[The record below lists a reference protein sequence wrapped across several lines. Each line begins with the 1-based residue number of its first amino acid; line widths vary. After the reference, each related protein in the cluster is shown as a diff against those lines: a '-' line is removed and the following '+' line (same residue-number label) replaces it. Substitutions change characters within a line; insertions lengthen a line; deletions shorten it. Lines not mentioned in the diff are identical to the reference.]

1 MGVISPRLPEQVLIS
16 PSTTQ
21 SPQHWQLQIK
31 MAKGSKKAKKSGS
44 NIFSLFSQKQIQEFK
59 EAFGIIDVDKDGIIN
74 ANDLKAA
81 FVAIGRPITDGE
93 ANNLVGE
100 APGPINF
107 TQMVTLFAEKM
118 AGGTDDDDVIIR
130 SFEAFEINGQID
142 CEMFRHSLMTWG
154 EKFTGNEID
163 DAFGEFQIEGGMID
177 SEHLKGLMV
186 AKKDE
191 E

>member
-1 MGVISPRLPEQVLIS
+1 
-16 PSTTQ
+16 
-21 SPQHWQLQIK
+21 

-44 NIFSLFSQKQIQEFK
+44 NIFTLFSQKQIQEFK

-154 EKFTGNEID
+154 EKFTGSEID
-163 DAFGEFQIEGGMID
+163 DAFGEFQIDGGMID